1 MTYPNIEA
9 ERARAGM
16 TKEGLAT
23 ALGVSPSTVKNWQS
37 NKTKIPAS
45 KIVAMATLFDV
56 TTDYLLGRTNQA
68 STSI

>member
-37 NKTKIPAS
+37 NKTEIPAS